1 MFWRTLLKRLQVLL
15 SSRIIF
21 NYLIDAHSIWNISR
35 DIGGVWTIGYGNTRW
50 EDGRAVAS
58 GDTCTKARCD
68 SLFNYWVDES
78 FAPAVDAD
86 IGTPSPDV
94 NQVQF
99 EALVSFTYN
108 VGTSAFHTST
118 LLKKVQANPNDPTI
132 RDEFM
137 KWVGCAYILLFS
149 IISKELIKPQIISI
163 NF

>member
-1 MFWRTLLKRLQVLL
+1 MM
-15 SSRIIF
+15 SIRIIF
-21 NYLIDAHSIWNISR
+21 NYLIGGHSILKISR
-35 DIGGVWTIGYGNTRW
+35 DVGGIWTIGYGNTRW

-86 IGTPSPDV
+86 IGSPSPDV

-108 VGTSAFHTST
+108 VGTAAFHSST

-137 KWVGCAYILLFS
+137 KWVGMKMRSIFAWLLSIVFS
-149 IISKELIKPQIISI
+149 IELKTTNDI
-163 NF
+163 NRFLGEC

>member
-1 MFWRTLLKRLQVLL
+1 
-15 SSRIIF
+15 
-21 NYLIDAHSIWNISR
+21 
-35 DIGGVWTIGYGNTRW
+35 
-50 EDGRAVAS
+50 
-58 GDTCTKARCD
+58 
-68 SLFNYWVDES
+68 
-78 FAPAVDAD
+78 VDAD

-118 LLKKVQANPNDPTI
+118 LLKKVKANPNDPTI